1 MRTETVVRE
10 LFTFDELSAEAK
22 QKAIDSNRDINT
34 SYDWWEHSYEMFAEL
49 ADMCEIS
56 GFEISGFDLDRAQ
69 SISLKGRIDYSDLQK
84 FARSEP
90 KEQGYKKLED
100 LHNLA
105 KSLLVKNLCPAMRSA
120 IASTYHNGWNFEAGA
135 SFERTRYGCKDDT
148 KVETSVDCSSDSD
161 TMQNQSEQCA
171 EACSDFLEA
180 FKDSCFDTLSKEWD
194 YLNSDE
200 AIIETLISN
209 DYEFT
214 KGGKLA

>member
-22 QKAIDSNRDINT
+22 QKAVDNNRDINT
-34 SYDWWEHSYEMFAEL
+34 DHEWWEHSYEMFAEL

-90 KEQGYKKLED
+90 KENGYKKLED

-120 IASTYHNGWNFEAGA
+120 IATTYHNGWNFEAGA
-135 SFERTRYGCKDDT
+135 SFERTRYGCSNDT
-148 KVETSVDCSSDSD
+148 KVETSVDVSSESV
-161 TMQNQSEQCA
+161 TMQNQADKCA

-180 FKDSCFDTLSKEWD
+180 FKDFCFDTLSKEFE
-194 YLNSDE
+194 YLYSDE
-200 AIIETLISN
+200 AIIETILAN
-209 DYEFT
+209 ECEFT
-214 KGGKLA
+214 KSGKPA